1 VSRICLLWALPLVVL
16 AHPAIETQISD
27 VSRAIVQAPDSPA
40 LYLRRGLLHTQHG
53 DRELA
58 RQDFEAARALTDS
71 ADVQIALG
79 NLYFSEDDPVRAGE
93 HFARAIE
100 MADES
105 PSAWLG
111 QAKTAVALGANELA
125 LLSYRAYFQFA
136 DNPQPGYLA
145 AAVRDI
151 APHDRQAAIALL
163 NDALK
168 RLGPVPTLTKL
179 AEKLN
184 QVPY

>member
-1 VSRICLLWALPLVVL
+1 MSRICLLWALPLLVL
-16 AHPAIETQISD
+16 AHPAVETQIGD
-27 VSRAIVQAPDSPA
+27 LSRAIVRTPDSPA
-40 LYLRRGLLHTQHG
+40 LYLRRGLLHAQHG

-58 RQDFEAARALTDS
+58 RQDFEAAQVLTDS

-93 HFARAIE
+93 HFAQAIQ
-100 MADES
+100 MAGES

-111 QAKTAVALGANELA
+111 QAKTAAALGANELA
-125 LLSYRAYFQFA
+125 LLSYRTYFQLA

-151 APHDRQAAIALL
+151 APYDRQAAITLL
-163 NDALK
+163 NDALE

-179 AEKLN
+179 ADKLK
-184 QVPY
+184 QVP